1 MTPPPDFDAKA
12 RMIWQ
17 SIREG
22 CSSAIVLDALRE
34 AHDAAVQQ
42 CIAHAVHVR
51 DVVYAESPEHAIG
64 AGTVVRVIERE
75 MKR

>member
-1 MTPPPDFDAKA
+1 MLPDP
-12 RMIWQ
+12 I
-17 SIREG
+17 IPG
-22 CSSAIVLDALRE
+22 SAWADSK
-34 AHDAAVQQ
+34 
-42 CIAHAVHVR
+42 VR